1 MAADGMEPV
10 QPGGLALALYTT
22 TVIFS
27 VLSTIVVGLRTY
39 IRTRHNC
46 IGLDDYLMCAGWAAY
61 MGHNTI
67 VSIGCHRGIGSM
79 QWTLDTPQIQEAN
92 KYVIIW
98 QLLYALTLALVKSSI
113 CVTVIRIAIEK
124 KYVRI
129 LQILIAMSVIL
140 SSFGIVFLLVQCR
153 PFEAHWIP
161 SKGTCFSKLVP
172 TILTYAASVSNVIT
186 DFAVAVIP
194 MCLVRKLQMR
204 RKLKL
209 YAQLIMALGML
220 ASIASIVRI
229 PYSNA
234 YMKPDN
240 FIPNIILWTVVECGV
255 GVVAGSL
262 PSLRAFF
269 KSLTKDW
276 STNDQSASNNTTD
289 LLTIGRVRGRSNRT
303 TEIELGTQSPGSSDS
318 NDGVQNDDDSQR
330 RIIVHVTKSFRVE

>member
-1 MAADGMEPV
+1 MAADRLEPV
-10 QPGGLALALYTT
+10 QPGGLALALYIT

-27 VLSTIVVGLRTY
+27 VSSTIVVGLRTY

-61 MGHNTI
+61 MGHNII
-67 VSIGCHRGIGSM
+67 VSIGCHRGIGTM

-92 KYVIIW
+92 KYVVIW

-129 LQILIAMSVIL
+129 LQILIAMSVAL
-140 SSFGIVFLLVQCR
+140 M
-153 PFEAHWIP
+153 
-161 SKGTCFSKLVP
+161 
-172 TILTYAASVSNVIT
+172 SNVIT

-240 FIPNIILWTVVECGV
+240 FIHSVANIILWTVVECGV

-276 STNDQSASNNTTD
+276 STNDQSASHNTTD

-303 TEIELGTQSPGSSDS
+303 TEIELGTQSPGGNDS
-318 NDGVQNDDDSQR
+318 NDGAQNDDDSQR